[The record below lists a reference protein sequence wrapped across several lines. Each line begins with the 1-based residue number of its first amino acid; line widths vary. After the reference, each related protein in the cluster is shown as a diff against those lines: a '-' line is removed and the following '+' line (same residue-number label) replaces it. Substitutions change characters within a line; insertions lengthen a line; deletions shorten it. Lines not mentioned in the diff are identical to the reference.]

1 LARVT
6 VIPLEQAQARLLALA
21 APLPIEIV
29 ALKDGYGRYLAQD
42 IRAERTQ
49 PAADLSAMDGYA
61 IAVADLPGP
70 WRVIGESAAGKP
82 FTGILASGE
91 AVRIFTGAH
100 VPIGA
105 DCILIQENTE
115 RDEIML
121 SLKSNINAQ
130 IGQHIRLKGSDFKAG
145 ECLLTSGV
153 LLNAGALA
161 IAAMAGA
168 GALSV
173 RKRPKISII
182 ATGDELV
189 APGMPCT
196 LAQIP
201 SSNSVM
207 LAAMLTKLPCDV
219 TDCGIIGDDLP
230 SIEAALLANTDAD
243 IIVTIGGASVGDHD
257 LVQAA
262 LRNVGADIDFWR
274 VAIKPGKP
282 LMAGKLG
289 NSVVLGLP
297 GNPGSAFVTA
307 FLFLLPLIRHIAG
320 CLAPLP
326 AVHKAIL
333 RDDIPATRNRTEFVR
348 GVFDGTD
355 VSQLRYQDSGMVAPL
370 SKANALIISPLLS
383 PITPKGSIVSFY
395 SIDV

>member
-1 LARVT
+1 

-21 APLPIEIV
+21 HPLPKENV
-29 ALKDGYGRYLAQD
+29 AIKYSYGRYLAQD
-42 IRAERTQ
+42 IIAERSQ

-61 IAVADLPGP
+61 IAFDGLPGP
-70 WRVIGESAAGKP
+70 WLVIGESAAGNP
-82 FTGILASGE
+82 FPGKLASGE

-105 DCILIQENTE
+105 DCILIQENVEIEGRTLSIKNRIHTQKDQHVRHKG
-115 RDEIML
+115 RDFL
-121 SLKSNINAQ
+121 S
-130 IGQHIRLKGSDFKAG
+130 GD
-145 ECLLTSGV
+145 CLLPSGS

-161 IAAMAGA
+161 VAAMVGA
-168 GALSV
+168 GSVAV
-173 RKRPKISII
+173 RKRPKVCII

-189 APGMPCT
+189 LPGMPCT
-196 LAQIP
+196 EAQIP

-207 LAAMLTKLPCDV
+207 LAAMIANLPCDI

-230 SIEAALLANTDAD
+230 SIEAALLAAADSD

-262 LRNVGADIDFWR
+262 LRNVGAEIDFWR

-289 NSVVLGLP
+289 ESIVLGLP

-307 FLFLLPLIRHIAG
+307 FLFLLPLIRHLVG
-320 CLAPLP
+320 SLAPLP
-326 AVHKAIL
+326 VIHTATLAKE
-333 RDDIPATRNRTEFVR
+333 IPATGNRMEFLR
-348 GVFDGTD
+348 GYYDGSD
-355 VSQLRYQDSGMVAPL
+355 IHPLQQQDSGMVNPL
-370 SKANALIISPLLS
+370 AKANALIIRSILSPL
-383 PITPKGSIVSFY
+383 TPKGNVVLFY
-395 SIDV
+395 PVTV